1 LASEPTSELL
11 PRRLRPFE
19 QRVRGIAFA
28 LTVPGLGFGAAL
40 IWVADFSPIL
50 TGCLFILLVLVMSGL
65 LTLLEDVVTQP
76 LRGLANVVES
86 YRAGDYTVRGRRA
99 TTGDA
104 LGDLVNE
111 VNSLGSTLHEQRL
124 RALEATALLDKLVSG
139 VDVAVLAFDSAH
151 RLRLLNAAGGRL
163 LDVVPAQT
171 LGFSAEDLALEEFLA
186 DVAAP
191 RIVSSI
197 AGRPGRWQVTHGTFR
212 EGGAAQHLLI
222 VADVRQALREEER
235 AAWQRLI
242 RVIGHEVNN
251 SLTPIRSLAQ
261 TLESLLYEA
270 LPEDATRA
278 DALDALRV
286 ISGRTE
292 SLGRFLAQYSRLAR
306 LPAPRPRWV
315 RIAPLLARIAALDAE
330 HPVQWRTEAGL
341 EACVDE
347 DQIEQVLINLIKN
360 AIEAQGGES
369 GGVSV
374 LAQRRGDALVV
385 EVSDGGPGIS
395 STENL
400 FVPFFTTKPGGSG
413 VGLALSRQIAEGHGG
428 TLALENRSDAGG
440 AVATLVIPGAARV
453 LTGVAG

>member
-1 LASEPTSELL
+1 MRAIAIVLAL
-11 PRRLRPFE
+11 PS
-19 QRVRGIAFA
+19 
-28 LTVPGLGFGAAL
+28 LGFGGSL
-40 IWVADFSPIL
+40 IWFAPVAPIL
-50 TGCLFILLVLVMSGL
+50 KVCLSIVLCLIVAGTIVLLD
-65 LTLLEDVVTQP
+65 EAVTQP

-99 TTGDA
+99 AAGDA

-111 VNSLGSTLHEQRL
+111 INFLGTTLHDQRL
-124 RALEATALLDKLVSG
+124 RALEATALLDKLVG
-139 VDVAVLAFDSAH
+139 GIDVAVLAFDSSH
-151 RLRLLNAAGGRL
+151 RLRLFNPAAMRL
-163 LDVVPAQT
+163 LEVDART
-171 LGFSAEDLALEEFLA
+171 ASGRSAEDLALEDLLQET
-186 DVAAP
+186 AAP

-197 AGRPGRWQVTHGTFR
+197 AGRSGRWQVTHGTFR
-212 EGGAAQHLLI
+212 EAGVAQHLLI
-222 VADVRQALREEER
+222 IADVRQALREEER

-261 TLESLLYEA
+261 TLESLLRESLA
-270 LPEDATRA
+270 EDPARA

-306 LPAPRPRWV
+306 LPVPRPRWV
-315 RIAPLLARIAALDAE
+315 RVAPLLARITALDAG
-330 HPVQWRTEAGL
+330 HPVEWQTESGL

-347 DQIEQVLINLIKN
+347 DQLEQVLINLIKN
-360 AIEAQGGES
+360 AIEAQDGERE
-369 GGVSV
+369 GVSI
-374 LAQRRGDALVV
+374 LAQSRGDALVM
-385 EVSDGGPGIS
+385 EIRDSGPGIS
-395 STENL
+395 STDNL

-428 TLALENRSDAGG
+428 TLALENRSDAPG

-453 LTGVAG
+453 LSGAMQ

>member
-1 LASEPTSELL
+1 MRAIAIVLAL
-11 PRRLRPFE
+11 PS
-19 QRVRGIAFA
+19 
-28 LTVPGLGFGAAL
+28 LGFGGSL
-40 IWVADFSPIL
+40 IWFAPVAPIL
-50 TGCLFILLVLVMSGL
+50 KVCLSIVLCLIVAGTIVLLD
-65 LTLLEDVVTQP
+65 EAVTQP

-99 TTGDA
+99 AAGDA

-111 VNSLGSTLHEQRL
+111 INFLGTTLHDQRL
-124 RALEATALLDKLVSG
+124 RALEATALLDKLVG
-139 VDVAVLAFDSAH
+139 GIDVAVLAFDSSH
-151 RLRLLNAAGGRL
+151 RLRLFNPAAMRL
-163 LDVVPAQT
+163 LEVDART
-171 LGFSAEDLALEEFLA
+171 ASGRSAEDLALEDLLQET
-186 DVAAP
+186 AAP

-197 AGRPGRWQVTHGTFR
+197 AGRSGRWQVTHGTFR
-212 EGGAAQHLLI
+212 EAGVAQHLLI
-222 VADVRQALREEER
+222 IADVRQALREEER

-261 TLESLLYEA
+261 TLESLLRESLA
-270 LPEDATRA
+270 EDPVRA

-306 LPAPRPRWV
+306 LPVARPRWV
-315 RIAPLLARIAALDAE
+315 RVAPLLARITALDAG
-330 HPVQWRTEAGL
+330 HPVEWQTESGL

-347 DQIEQVLINLIKN
+347 DQLEQVLINLIKN
-360 AIEAQGGES
+360 AIEAQDGERE
-369 GGVSV
+369 GVSI
-374 LAQRRGDALVV
+374 LAQSRGDALVM
-385 EVSDGGPGIS
+385 EIRDSGPGIS
-395 STENL
+395 STDNL

-428 TLALENRSDAGG
+428 TLALENRSDAPG

-453 LTGVAG
+453 LSGAMQ